1 MPISKYLAHT
11 DYAPSVS
18 DLPTIIY
25 PNADVHNLRI
35 TLNCNLSF
43 HKHNNLS
50 VNHAFIN
57 LEV

>member
-1 MPISKYLAHT
+1 MPISKYLADI
-11 DYAPSVS
+11 DYAPSVL
-18 DLPTIIY
+18 DDQTIIY
-25 PNADVHNLRI
+25 PNAD
-35 TLNCNLSF
+35 CNMSF